1 VARRRRT
8 NSETEGT
15 TSGAARPRLGTLRM
29 LTPYVARHRLR
40 VALATVALFTAA
52 AATLTIPLAVRRM
65 IDLGFGAD
73 DATFI
78 DRYFGMLVVI
88 VGVLALAT
96 AARYYLVTWLGERV
110 VADLRA
116 DVFAHIARLDA
127 AFFDR
132 TQSGELVSRL
142 TADATQIKSAVGTT
156 ISSALRNFVLCVG
169 AIAMMVLTSPGLS
182 LLVIVAIP
190 VIVLPLYGFARSVRR
205 RSRVAQD
212 LIAAASSD
220 ATEAIG
226 AMRALQAFR
235 GEADATARYRERLE
249 AAFQALRGATAARA
263 ALTAVAVFLIFSSV
277 VAVLW
282 MGATDVLTGEMSA
295 GTLGQFVLYAVFA
308 AGTLGELSQV
318 GGELAQTAGAAERLG
333 ELLATKP
340 AVADPPAPRPLPAPP
355 QGRLAFEGVSFAY
368 PAGDGPTLHQIDL
381 AVAPGET
388 VAIVGPSGA
397 GKSTLFSL
405 ALRFYDP
412 SAGRVTV
419 DGVDLREARLSDVRG
434 RIALVP
440 QDTVVFA
447 GTIIDNIRR
456 GRPGADDDAVR
467 AAAVAAR
474 VDRFADALPAGL
486 ETIVGERGLT
496 LSGGERQRLAIARA
510 LLEDAP
516 ILLLDEATSALD
528 AESEQAVQ
536 AALEKL
542 KAGRTTLVIAHRL
555 ATVLSADRIVVLD
568 GGRVA
573 ETGTHGEL
581 VARGGLY
588 ARLARL
594 QFETGAA
601 ALAPLG

>member
-8 NSETEGT
+8 TSETEGT
-15 TSGAARPRLGTLRM
+15 ATGAARPRLGTLKM
-29 LTPYVARHRLR
+29 LTPYIARHRGRLL
-40 VALATVALFTAA
+40 LAAGALFVAA

-73 DATFI
+73 DVSFI

-88 VGVLALAT
+88 VGVLALAS
-96 AARYYLVTWLGERV
+96 AARFYLVTWLGERV

-116 DVFAHIARLDA
+116 DVFAHVAHLDA
-127 AFFDR
+127 GFFDR
-132 TQSGELVSRL
+132 THSGEIVSRL

-156 ISSALRNFVLCVG
+156 IFSALRNFVLCVG
-169 AIAMMVLTSPGLS
+169 AIAMMVVTSPGLS
-182 LLVIVAIP
+182 LLVILAIP

-205 RSRVAQD
+205 RSRLAQD
-212 LIAAASSD
+212 LIAEASAD

-235 GEADATARYRERLE
+235 GETDATTRYRRRLE
-249 AAFQALRGATAARA
+249 AAFEALRGATVARA
-263 ALTAVAVFLIFSSV
+263 ALTAVGVFLVFSSV

-282 MGATDVLTGEMSA
+282 MGATDVLAGEMSP

-333 ELLATKP
+333 ELLATVP
-340 AVADPPAPRPLPAPP
+340 AVADPREPRALPEPP

-368 PAGDGPTLHQIDL
+368 PTGDGPTLNHIDL

-397 GKSTLFSL
+397 GKSTLFAL

-412 SAGRVTV
+412 TGGRVLL
-419 DGVDLREARLSDVRG
+419 DGVDLREARLADLRG

-447 GTIIDNIRR
+447 GTILDNIRR
-456 GRPGADDDAVR
+456 GRPDAD
-467 AAAVAAR
+467 AAAVREAAIAAR
-474 VDRFADALPAGL
+474 VDRFAAVLPKGL
-486 ETIVGERGLT
+486 DTIVGERGQT

-528 AESEQAVQ
+528 AESEAAVQ

-542 KAGRTTLVIAHRL
+542 KAGRTTIVIAHRL
-555 ATVLSADRIVVLD
+555 ATVLTADRIVVMD
-568 GGRVA
+568 GGRIV
-573 ETGTHGEL
+573 ETGTHREL

-601 ALAPLG
+601 ALDAAS